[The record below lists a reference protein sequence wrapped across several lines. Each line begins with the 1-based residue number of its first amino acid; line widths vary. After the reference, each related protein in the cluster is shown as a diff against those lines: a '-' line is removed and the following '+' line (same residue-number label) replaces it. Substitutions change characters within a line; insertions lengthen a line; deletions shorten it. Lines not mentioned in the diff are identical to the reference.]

1 MADPRGGVTSLTSQM
16 LAAAMA
22 CPAGRTIAVAPAG
35 D

>member
-1 MADPRGGVTSLTSQM
+1 MTNPRAGIMSLTSQM

-22 CPAGRTIAVAPAG
+22 CPAGRPIAVAPAG